1 MAELS
6 LDPTG
11 VADAGAF
18 VARLLRLDP
27 AGVVRL
33 RAVGEDR
40 VALWAH
46 LPFDV
51 LVTRV
56 VAGSVSVGDATVAVR
71 ALMTTLLRGGT
82 TLPPRLD
89 ARWRWGLP
97 PPGGEVVEVL
107 PAATVRGL
115 AAAAERT
122 VRSATAGVGGPEER
136 AVRDALLGHVAVVVH
151 PTVTTSTTE
160 RVEVPQRLVQ
170 AVVRMGFLRSDA
182 SPEEPPIRVVVSG
195 RYVGLAAEYGLAWY
209 RPGATFDV
217 HPIG

>member
-6 LDPTG
+6 LAPAG

-33 RAVGEDR
+33 RAAGEAR
-40 VALWAH
+40 VALWAQ
-46 LPFDV
+46 LPFDA

-56 VAGSVSVGDATVAVR
+56 VAGSVSVDDATVAAR
-71 ALMTTLLRGGT
+71 ALMTTLRLGRT

-89 ARWRWGLP
+89 ERWRWSLP
-97 PPGGEVVEVL
+97 PHGGEVVEAL
-107 PAATVRGL
+107 PAGTVRQL

-122 VRSATAGVGGPEER
+122 VRSAGVGGRGER

-151 PTVTTSTTE
+151 PTVMTSTVE
-160 RVEVPQRLVQ
+160 RLEIPQRLVQ
-170 AVVRMGFLRSDA
+170 AVVRMGFLRPAA
-182 SPEEPPIRVVVSG
+182 SAEEPPVRVVVAG
-195 RYVGLAAEYGLAWY
+195 RYVGLAAEYGVAWH
-209 RPGATFDV
+209 RLGQVLGA
-217 HPIG
+217 HPIS

>member
-1 MAELS
+1 MADVS

-11 VADAGAF
+11 AADAGAF
-18 VARLLRLDP
+18 LARLLRLDP
-27 AGVVRL
+27 TGVVRL

-71 ALMTTLLRGGT
+71 ALMTTLRRGGT

-89 ARWRWGLP
+89 TRWRWGLP

-122 VRSATAGVGGPEER
+122 VRSAAAGVGGPRER
-136 AVRDALLGHVAVVVH
+136 ALRDALLGHVAVVVH
-151 PTVTTSTTE
+151 PTVTTATAE
-160 RVEVPQRLVQ
+160 RIEVPQRLVQ
-170 AVVRMGFLRSDA
+170 AVMRMGFLRPAA
-182 SPEEPPIRVVVSG
+182 SAEEPPVRVVVSG

-209 RPGATFDV
+209 RPGSTFGV